1 MIDEIIQKLCDGADL
16 KSKEINFFFKAMMRG
31 EILDSQCSAFLIALK
46 IKKPSSEEIFQ
57 ASSVLLDNLGYK
69 PSHDHNLDIIDL
81 CGTGGDSK
89 STLNVS
95 TISSLIL
102 AAMGVKVA
110 KHGNR
115 SVSSKV
121 GSADLIEILGVAF
134 DDSIEGAIESI
145 SNKNLSFLYAPNFHK
160 SMKSVAHIR
169 KELKTRTIFNILGPL
184 VNPLRP
190 KKQLL
195 GVYDKNLMIPVANAL
210 IKQGTQKALVV
221 HGADGMDE
229 ISNCADTYI
238 VEVNDGEIEE
248 YTISP
253 NDFDYVECSNSDLV
267 IDSIE
272 ESKEVA
278 MRILNG
284 EDGSQNYTGNF
295 PGYFLGKRTIC
306 VMNAGAA
313 LYVYGKASSMAEGCK
328 LVESS
333 LDSGEI
339 KNNISTIIN
348 S

>member
-1 MIDEIIQKLCDGADL
+1 MIDEVIQKLSDKIDL
-16 KSKEINFFFKAMMRG
+16 EAEEINFIFTEMMKG
-31 EILDSQCSAFLIALK
+31 KLSDSQCKSFLLALNAK
-46 IKKPSSEEIFQ
+46 EPSPEEIYQ
-57 ASSVLLDNLGYK
+57 ASSVLIENLDYDQSNT
-69 PSHDHNLDIIDL
+69 HDLDIIDL

-89 STLNVS
+89 SSINVS

-121 GSADLIEILGVAF
+121 GSADLIEALGIHF
-134 DDSIEGAIESI
+134 DDSIEGSI
-145 SNKNLSFLYAPNFHK
+145 KSIKDWNLSFLYAPNFHK
-160 SMKSVAHIR
+160 SMKHVAHIR

-229 ISNCADTYI
+229 ISNCSDTYI
-238 VEVNDGEIEE
+238 AEINNGNVEE
-248 YTISP
+248 YTIRP
-253 NDFDYVECSNSDLV
+253 EDLNYARSNPSDLV
-267 IDSIE
+267 IDSVID
-272 ESKEVA
+272 SKKIA
-278 MRILNG
+278 MRIFNG
-284 EDGSQNYTGNF
+284 ENKENINPARS
-295 PGYFLGKRTIC
+295 IC

-313 LYVYGKASSMAEGCK
+313 LYIDGRATTIAEGCH
-328 LVESS
+328 LVEQS
-333 LDSGEI
+333 LESGEI
-339 KNNISTIIN
+339 KKNISKIIN
-348 S
+348 P